1 MIRRENSR
9 NFVVISSSQCAVLL
23 QGGSRKIFC
32 RSVNWGWS
40 LVVPVLTAA
49 AGCSC
54 SVVQSREIISDNY
67 PHNARV
73 TAHVSRVYMHTYHC
87 TRVTM
92 HTCLLWVSWPRL
104 APRHIGLTAAF
115 CCCSALIWAN
125 LVLRPATTTISITIP
140 PSSQQGVVP

>member
-1 MIRRENSR
+1 MYIDETRELAKFRCQLYQSVCSVAADGR
-9 NFVVISSSQCAVLL
+9 FQEDILQECELGLVAGPACAD
-23 QGGSRKIFC
+23 R
-32 RSVNWGWS
+32 
-40 LVVPVLTAA
+40 
-49 AGCSC
+49 C
-54 SVVQSREIISDNY
+54 SVVQSRNIISDNY

-140 PSSQQGVVP
+140 PSSQHGVVP